1 MAKSDT
7 TQLTLSSLNESG
19 RNLSEIDLQPE
30 DQDEALEMSLR
41 SHGNSLVD
49 LYPSMISRI
58 ERAWHRHNV
67 SEAAGSVLRRYR
79 RLRQQPNRSYVNSTF
94 IVPMRHSHVKKKTKK
109 EILTSPLKIHAT
121 PPLRMVSSLKDWQA
135 QQQSPGRG
143 RGSGRGEHQ
152 KPVLVMDFSG
162 SPEIPKPND
171 ILLNETFTV
180 SEQEEQPTNF
190 AASPSRPLC
199 PAGKASMAPSLWSKR
214 LSLSAQ
220 AQQTG
225 GGSIYAQQSPAVKER
240 PDIYSSPVRQSP
252 VKAVMMTNL
261 SRSPHTFSRSP
272 KVHSVESYE
281 PVRRRSVSTSLSSP
295 PQIPTVLRSRVHPQ
309 DSHLSF
315 QSQLPSPQ
323 SATVAA
329 RRHRLRRHLSYDS
342 FLPSAQVSSSSKQ
355 LDEEFLKLFH
365 RFVCQNKYSVSV
377 PPCRFCARSSE
388 ASRGHSS
395 SSLAA
400 LALSPHRSLLRKRH
414 KELSWGSNPQSKRS
428 REEYCTS
435 SPGSKRYGNELMR
448 LRRRLSTSE
457 SEQSCDGLSYGL
469 SKHRLF
475 PSLSGQHRPAEQHWE
490 TWGTKDNESVAELSG
505 LGERHIKK
513 MYCLCMSCL
522 QFNHSAVESFNLI
535 IPLHST
541 GWSR

>member
-1 MAKSDT
+1 MAREGQLLLQHNRQYYFFMFLHPTGMAKSDL

-30 DQDEALEMSLR
+30 DQDEELEMSLR

-58 ERAWHRHNV
+58 ERAWHRHHV
-67 SEAAGSVLRRYR
+67 SEAAGSVRRRYR
-79 RLRQQPNRSYVNSTF
+79 RLRQQPNRSSVNNTF
-94 IVPMRHSHVKKKTKK
+94 IVPRRHSHVKKKTSR
-109 EILTSPLKIHAT
+109 EILTSPLRIHAAS
-121 PPLRMVSSLKDWQA
+121 PLRKVTSLQDWPA

-143 RGSGRGEHQ
+143 RGSGRREHQ
-152 KPVLVMDFSG
+152 QPVLVMDFSG
-162 SPEIPKPND
+162 SPEISKPND

-180 SEQEEQPTNF
+180 SEQEEQCTNF
-190 AASPSRPLC
+190 AASPSRSLC
-199 PAGKASMAPSLWSKR
+199 STVKSSMAPSLWSKR
-214 LSLSAQ
+214 LSLAAQ

-252 VKAVMMTNL
+252 QKAMMMMTGL

-281 PVRRRSVSTSLSSP
+281 PVRRRSLSTSLSSP
-295 PQIPTVLRSRVHPQ
+295 PQVPTVLRSRVHPQ

-315 QSQLPSPQ
+315 RSQLPSPQ
-323 SATVAA
+323 SSTVASS
-329 RRHRLRRHLSYDS
+329 RHRLRRHLSYDS
-342 FLPSAQVSSSSKQ
+342 FLPSAQVSSLSKQ
-355 LDEEFLKLFH
+355 LDEDFLKLFH
-365 RFVCQNKYSVSV
+365 RFVCQNKSSVLSV

-388 ASRGHSS
+388 ASRGRSS

-414 KELSWGSNPQSKRS
+414 KELNWGPHPQSKRS

-448 LRRRLSTSE
+448 LRRRLATSE

-469 SKHRLF
+469 SKHHLF
-475 PSLSGQHRPAEQHWE
+475 PSFSGQHRPADQYQE
-490 TWGTKDNESVAELSG
+490 TWGTKANVSVAELSG
-505 LGERHIKK
+505 LGEH
-513 MYCLCMSCL
+513 
-522 QFNHSAVESFNLI
+522 H
-535 IPLHST
+535 T
-541 GWSR
+541 

>member
-1 MAKSDT
+1 MAKGDL
-7 TQLTLSSLNESG
+7 TQLTLSSLNETG

-58 ERAWHRHNV
+58 ERAWHRHHV
-67 SEAAGSVLRRYR
+67 SEAAGSVRRRYR
-79 RLRQQPNRSYVNSTF
+79 RLRQQPNRSYVNNTF
-94 IVPMRHSHVKKKTKK
+94 IVPRRHSHVKKKTSR
-109 EILTSPLKIHAT
+109 EILTSPLKIHAA
-121 PPLRMVSSLKDWQA
+121 PPLRTVTSLQDWPP
-135 QQQSPGRG
+135 QQQSPGRV
-143 RGSGRGEHQ
+143 RGSGRREHQ
-152 KPVLVMDFSG
+152 QPVLVMDFSG
-162 SPEIPKPND
+162 SPEISKPND

-180 SEQEEQPTNF
+180 SEQEEQPINF
-190 AASPSRPLC
+190 AASPLRPLC
-199 PAGKASMAPSLWSKR
+199 PAVKASMPPSLWSKS
-214 LSLSAQ
+214 LSLAAQ
-220 AQQTG
+220 AHQTG

-252 VKAVMMTNL
+252 LKAMMMTNL

-295 PQIPTVLRSRVHPQ
+295 PQVPTVLRSRVHPQ

-315 QSQLPSPQ
+315 RSQLASPQ
-323 SATVAA
+323 SAPVASG
-329 RRHRLRRHLSYDS
+329 RHRLRRHLSYDS
-342 FLPSAQVSSSSKQ
+342 FLPSAPVSSSSKK
-355 LDEEFLKLFH
+355 LDEDFLRLFH
-365 RFVCQNKYSVSV
+365 RFVCQNKSSVLSV

-414 KELSWGSNPQSKRS
+414 KELSWGPYPQSKRS
-428 REEYCTS
+428 REEYYTS
-435 SPGSKRYGNELMR
+435 SPGSKRYGSELMR
-448 LRRRLSTSE
+448 MRRRLSTSE

-475 PSLSGQHRPAEQHWE
+475 PSFSGQHRPADQYQE
-490 TWGTKDNESVAELSG
+490 TWGTKENVAELSG
-505 LGERHIKK
+505 LGERH
-513 MYCLCMSCL
+513 
-522 QFNHSAVESFNLI
+522 V
-535 IPLHST
+535 
-541 GWSR
+541 

>member
-1 MAKSDT
+1 MFPRPTGMAKSDL
-7 TQLTLSSLNESG
+7 TQLTWSSLNESG

-58 ERAWHRHNV
+58 ERAWHRHRV
-67 SEAAGSVLRRYR
+67 SEAAGSVRRRYC
-79 RLRQQPNRSYVNSTF
+79 RLRQQPNRSYANNTF
-94 IVPMRHSHVKKKTKK
+94 IVPRRHSHVKKKTST
-109 EILTSPLKIHAT
+109 EILTSPLKIHAA
-121 PPLRMVSSLKDWQA
+121 PPLRMVTSLQDWPA
-135 QQQSPGRG
+135 QQQSPGRA
-143 RGSGRGEHQ
+143 RGSGRRGHQ
-152 KPVLVMDFSG
+152 QPVLVMDFSG
-162 SPEIPKPND
+162 PPEISKPNG

-180 SEQEEQPTNF
+180 SEQEEQHANF

-199 PAGKASMAPSLWSKR
+199 PAVKASMIPSLWSKR
-214 LSLSAQ
+214 LSLAAQ

-252 VKAVMMTNL
+252 QKAVMMTNL
-261 SRSPHTFSRSP
+261 SRSPHTFSRNP
-272 KVHSVESYE
+272 KVLSVESYE
-281 PVRRRSVSTSLSSP
+281 PVRRRSFSTSLSFSP
-295 PQIPTVLRSRVHPQ
+295 QVPTVLQHRVHPQ

-315 QSQLPSPQ
+315 RSELPSPQ
-323 SATVAA
+323 SAAVAA
-329 RRHRLRRHLSYDS
+329 SRHRLRRHLSYDS
-342 FLPSAQVSSSSKQ
+342 VLPSAQVSSSSKQ
-355 LDEEFLKLFH
+355 LDEDFLKLFH
-365 RFVCQNKYSVSV
+365 RWVCQNKSSVLSV

-388 ASRGHSS
+388 ASRGRSS

-414 KELSWGSNPQSKRS
+414 KELSWGPNPQAKRS

-448 LRRRLSTSE
+448 LRRRLATSE

-475 PSLSGQHRPAEQHWE
+475 PSFSGQHRAADQYQEAG
-490 TWGTKDNESVAELSG
+490 GTKDNVSVAELSH
-505 LGERHIKK
+505 LGEHHI
-513 MYCLCMSCL
+513 
-522 QFNHSAVESFNLI
+522 
-535 IPLHST
+535 
-541 GWSR
+541 